1 MVVDPKYAGLPWIA
15 HDQPDVYEAG
25 ELPEV
30 DQRQH
35 TEDVENVMMPKELE
49 TVKLSVSDA
58 HKRFSKCKVDSSNVD
73 FSDSI
78 AGRGKIGYTI
88 EADEYE
94 VLPPNARENESLLSR
109 LQRLQTEVAQ
119 LLADASD
126 VSKQTKSTA
135 EQHVNLSDLSHLAE
149 TLHGQLQQ
157 LQLSEDFNEAPK
169 LLDTQN
175 QALYSRVVA
184 QLDNFKPKKNDER
197 KVSDSSHLVYEIYD
211 RPDFSKK
218 AEVERVAELDR
229 RLQRLEALIG
239 QPEPTK
245 LSALTSDTAQHSL
258 LEAASRLSAR
268 SSLLQPSHLDMIE
281 ARLSSLQT
289 KLQSITE
296 KREAIADADTQNKA
310 SISII
315 FRSITVNRLQIL
327 LVAELY
333 ELVKKWNDVADSLP
347 MIVERLTELKE
358 LHEEAFEF
366 SNMLNAVESG
376 QKIVEENLSTYSK
389 LLTEVRKSLDE
400 NMQTIKQNFESLN
413 DRLK

>member
-1 MVVDPKYAGLPWIA
+1 MVLDPKYADLPWIA

-30 DQRQH
+30 DQRQQM
-35 TEDVENVMMPKELE
+35 EDVENVMMPKEIE
-49 TVKLSVSDA
+49 TIKLSVGDA

-94 VLPPNARENESLLSR
+94 VLPPGAREHETLLSR
-109 LQRLQTEVAQ
+109 LQRLQTEVNQ
-119 LLADASD
+119 LVSDSSD
-126 VSKQTKSTA
+126 VSKQTKSTT
-135 EQHVNLSDLSHLAE
+135 EQNVNPSDLSRLAE
-149 TLHGQLQQ
+149 VLRGQLQQ
-157 LQLSEDFNEAPK
+157 LQLSEDFNVEPNLPDA
-169 LLDTQN
+169 QS
-175 QALYSRVVA
+175 QALYSKIIA
-184 QLDNFKPKKNDER
+184 QLDNFKPDKNEDR
-197 KVSDSSHLVYEIYD
+197 KVTDSSHLVYEIYD

-239 QPEPTK
+239 QPDPTK
-245 LSALTSDTAQHSL
+245 LSALTADTVQHSL

-281 ARLSSLQT
+281 TRLSSLQT

-310 SISII
+310 RIYVFFMFLIA
-315 FRSITVNRLQIL
+315 TKYIL
-327 LVAELY
+327 IVAELY

-347 MIVERLTELKE
+347 MIVERLTELKD
-358 LHEEAFEF
+358 LHEEASDF
-366 SNMLNAVESG
+366 SNMLNTVESE
-376 QKIVEENLSTYSK
+376 QKTMEENLNTYLK
-389 LLTEVRKSLDE
+389 LLEEVRKSLDE
-400 NMQTIKQNFESLN
+400 NMQTVKQNFESLN